1 LRRCFDNR
9 LRLVAVIVVGLALGG
24 CATADRGETSSS
36 LAPVET
42 TTTFEATTSEAT
54 TAVVT
59 TVVPTTIPSN
69 TSSEPA
75 TTTAPP
81 VFDDSRDTIG
91 AAGCSV
97 TSDGVVGYFAVG
109 GTRFCNISGDYGG
122 ASVGMWARGSGG
134 MWDAFESNLAEH
146 PETKVLWWQLCTL
159 NGSQRDGIDAA
170 AIVLEELRARIPGVT
185 IYVSAQ
191 PDYVPAGICDI
202 SGADGPSFMA
212 EVAAALVADFDVL
225 AGPMTGP
232 LTEAD
237 TVGGCHASESGQ
249 ILMGEQLL
257 AAFG

>member
-1 LRRCFDNR
+1 M
-9 LRLVAVIVVGLALGG
+9 
-24 CATADRGETSSS
+24 
-36 LAPVET
+36 ET

-59 TVVPTTIPSN
+59 TVVPTTSPSS

-109 GTRFCNISGDYGG
+109 GTRFWNIRGDYSG
-122 ASVGMWARGSGG
+122 ASVGMWARGVSGG
-134 MWDAFESNLAEH
+134 GGPWGDFDANLAEY
-146 PETKVLWWQLCTL
+146 PDTAALWWQLCTL
-159 NGSQRDGIDAA
+159 NGSPRDGLEAA
-170 AIVLEELRARIPGVT
+170 AVVLEALRARLPGAP

-191 PDYVPAGICDI
+191 PDYVPAGICEI

-237 TVGGCHASESGQ
+237 TVGGCHAGESGQ